1 MSDILAV
8 LKAFNE
14 WSSVPD
20 GYERRMFCDENFL
33 SGSTLRLI
41 QQVRDHLIQSLNRS
55 GALKIS
61 GGGRDI
67 YLQRNALGR
76 VIIPAELNVNGQ
88 SLPLLTA
95 LIATAVAPNFAIRK
109 TAMLLRTPQDPV
121 RHLPPAPLP
130 AWQVRSGL
138 TVLSSGCGDPP
149 QLATLDAE
157 VQEAGRRWRSTASKQ
172 APGKRDELKR
182 SCALK
187 SRS

>member
-33 SGSTLRLI
+33 SASTLRLI
-41 QQVRDHLIQSLNRS
+41 QQVRDHLIQSLDRS

-67 YLQRNALGR
+67 YFQRNALGR

-121 RHLPPAPLP
+121 RPNPGFPFSVFRAP
-130 AWQVRSGL
+130 SF
-138 TVLSSGCGDPP
+138 
-149 QLATLDAE
+149 
-157 VQEAGRRWRSTASKQ
+157 
-172 APGKRDELKR
+172 
-182 SCALK
+182 
-187 SRS
+187 